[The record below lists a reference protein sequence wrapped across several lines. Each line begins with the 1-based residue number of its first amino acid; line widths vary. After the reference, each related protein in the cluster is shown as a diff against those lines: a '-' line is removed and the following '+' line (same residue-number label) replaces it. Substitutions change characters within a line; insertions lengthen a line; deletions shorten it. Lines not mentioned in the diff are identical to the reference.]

1 VKEASEF
8 IPGVERLGL
17 REAIMKTGGKKVDL
31 QLLRNNAS
39 AFKKSAE
46 RSLEQRQFS
55 NGQIEFFIVP
65 AVVNLAFSIELYL
78 KFLLAKNKTLRWG
91 HNLLDLFNSLD
102 SKIQQEI
109 IDLTDYDKDEFESL
123 LSKHTEAF
131 HDWRYIHEKINKR
144 KDVDLKFMKKLIDCV
159 ESIVDQS

>member
-1 VKEASEF
+1 
-8 IPGVERLGL
+8 
-17 REAIMKTGGKKVDL
+17 MKTGGKKVEL

-46 RSLEQRQFS
+46 RSLEQRPFP

-78 KFLLAKNKTLRWG
+78 KFLLAKNETPDSTD
-91 HNLLDLFNSLD
+91 HNLSKLFDLLD
-102 SKIQQEI
+102 STIQQEI

-131 HDWRYIHEKINKR
+131 VEWRYIHERNVSIN
-144 KDVDLKFMKKLIDCV
+144 VDLKFMRKLIDCV
-159 ESIVDQS
+159 ESIVNQS

>member
-1 VKEASEF
+1 
-8 IPGVERLGL
+8 
-17 REAIMKTGGKKVDL
+17 MKTGGKTVEL

-46 RSLEQRQFS
+46 RSLEQRPFP

-78 KFLLAKNKTLRWG
+78 KFLLAKNETPSRG
-91 HNLLDLFNSLD
+91 HKLLALFDSLD
-102 SKIQQEI
+102 STIKQEI
-109 IDLTDYDKDEFESL
+109 IDLSDYDKDEFESL

-131 HDWRYIHEKINKR
+131 VEWRYVHERNVSIN
-144 KDVDLKFMKKLIDCV
+144 VDLKFMRKLIDCV
-159 ESIVDQS
+159 ESIVNRS